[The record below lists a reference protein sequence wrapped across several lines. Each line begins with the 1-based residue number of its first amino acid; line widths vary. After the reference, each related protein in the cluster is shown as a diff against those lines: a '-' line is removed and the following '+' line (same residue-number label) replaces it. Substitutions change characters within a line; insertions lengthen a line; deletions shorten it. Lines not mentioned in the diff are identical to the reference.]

1 MDRYGRETAG
11 MLGAGGPGEGQGV
24 MRTVHPGP
32 MSDNEAG
39 FTTAGETRSLV
50 LSPTLLFLP
59 PPVRT
64 RIRVLRHRAWAGEK
78 TLVRNVT
85 LLVGFERSIGS

>member
-64 RIRVLRHRAWAGEK
+64 QIRVLRHSG
-78 TLVRNVT
+78 L
-85 LLVGFERSIGS
+85 G

>member
-1 MDRYGRETAG
+1 
-11 MLGAGGPGEGQGV
+11 MLDAGGPGEGQGV

-59 PPVRT
+59 PPPPVSYSDSGLTSSGLDWRKDPSCET
-64 RIRVLRHRAWAGEK
+64 
-78 TLVRNVT
+78 
-85 LLVGFERSIGS
+85 